1 MVPCL
6 FVHLHGKE
14 KSPFP
19 LMEFTFLLKRKREGL
34 PEACFLHSKY
44 QTSVTSVAVIYANGD
59 YKGLNY
65 VNRVLFSDTLD
76 EDGIGV
82 VTSEFAKYQD
92 WNQQK
97 VTVQLLP
104 KYFFHP
110 WKSVLLGLD
119 DQ

>member
-1 MVPCL
+1 M
-6 FVHLHGKE
+6 FVYLHGKE

-19 LMEFTFLLKRKREGL
+19 LMEFTFLLERKREGL

-92 WNQQK
+92 WNQRK

>member
-1 MVPCL
+1 M
-6 FVHLHGKE
+6 
-14 KSPFP
+14 
-19 LMEFTFLLKRKREGL
+19 
-34 PEACFLHSKY
+34 
-44 QTSVTSVAVIYANGD
+44 AVIYANGD

-92 WNQQK
+92 WNQRK